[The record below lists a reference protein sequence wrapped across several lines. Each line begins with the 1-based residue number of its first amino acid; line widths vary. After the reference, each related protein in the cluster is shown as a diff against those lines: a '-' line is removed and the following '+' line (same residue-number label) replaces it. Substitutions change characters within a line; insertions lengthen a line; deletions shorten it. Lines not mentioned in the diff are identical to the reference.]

1 MNKRKMN
8 DTQVERGGT
17 AYGRAMI
24 AVGITAAVLALAY
37 LAGAFFFAGHYY
49 WRTQIDGT
57 DYSFRSKE
65 QVRERMLT
73 DGTVFFLEGWA
84 TGPEQEKL
92 EQALGGFVCAYEF
105 TEPQEGDAVPT
116 KLQNPKWMQCINM
129 VTEMYSLPAYNGID
143 PNPLIFLTYIFFFG
157 FMFADVAYG
166 IIIFAISLA
175 ITRMYR
181 PKGTMGYMFHLGQYL
196 GISTAI
202 CGIFCAAM
210 RN

>member
-65 QVRERMLT
+65 QVREEILNPS
-73 DGTVFFLEGWA
+73 V
-84 TGPEQEKL
+84 
-92 EQALGGFVCAYEF
+92 AYE
-105 TEPQEGDAVPT
+105 
-116 KLQNPKWMQCINM
+116 LQM
-129 VTEMYSLPAYNGID
+129 AG
-143 PNPLIFLTYIFFFG
+143 
-157 FMFADVAYG
+157 
-166 IIIFAISLA
+166 
-175 ITRMYR
+175 R
-181 PKGTMGYMFHLGQYL
+181 
-196 GISTAI
+196 I
-202 CGIFCAAM
+202 CRIL
-210 RN
+210 

>member
-65 QVRERMLT
+65 QVREEILILPLLMSCRFM
-73 DGTVFFLEGWA
+73 
-84 TGPEQEKL
+84 
-92 EQALGGFVCAYEF
+92 
-105 TEPQEGDAVPT
+105 AV
-116 KLQNPKWMQCINM
+116 
-129 VTEMYSLPAYNGID
+129 
-143 PNPLIFLTYIFFFG
+143 
-157 FMFADVAYG
+157 
-166 IIIFAISLA
+166 
-175 ITRMYR
+175 R
-181 PKGTMGYMFHLGQYL
+181 
-196 GISTAI
+196 I
-202 CGIFCAAM
+202 CRIL
-210 RN
+210 

>member
-65 QVRERMLT
+65 QVREEILNPSVAYELQIYGREDMQDIVKPDQVGMTYVYDNTLDRINAQLT
-73 DGTVFFLEGWA
+73 GLKWPMMFFGGRDFELPKAVTYSDDALAERLSETVFL
-84 TGPEQEKL
+84 
-92 EQALGGFVCAYEF
+92 
-105 TEPQEGDAVPT
+105 
-116 KLQNPKWMQCINM
+116 
-129 VTEMYSLPAYNGID
+129 
-143 PNPLIFLTYIFFFG
+143 
-157 FMFADVAYG
+157 
-166 IIIFAISLA
+166 
-175 ITRMYR
+175 RR
-181 PKGTMGYMFHLGQYL
+181 P
-196 GISTAI
+196 ISTLRR
-202 CGIFCAAM
+202 M
-210 RN
+210 RT